1 MEKWHWECCPKYLT
15 SNFNWRS
22 LLILAW
28 NMLNWKI
35 QLNENTPSERIS
47 TLCTWQCKNQKRWN
61 PKYLPT
67 SLEFLILTN
76 HCSNNS
82 NSFKTCY
89 STQAIRRL
97 KATSTFH
104 ELFGWNEVLLFWF
117 TNYLYIRK
125 CEKNAKQNGL
135 MYFEFWKHSSLFTFW
150 KNFVNKKMLPEFKIY

>member
-1 MEKWHWECCPKYLT
+1 MLYGTDFISIMHDKKWHWECCPKYLT

-22 LLILAW
+22 LFILAW

-67 SLEFLILTN
+67 SLEFWILTN

-89 STQAIRRL
+89 STIINALNLVLNFHNICVCWNICNL
-97 KATSTFH
+97 FPPIYWST
-104 ELFGWNEVLLFWF
+104 VCKLL
-117 TNYLYIRK
+117 
-125 CEKNAKQNGL
+125 
-135 MYFEFWKHSSLFTFW
+135 
-150 KNFVNKKMLPEFKIY
+150 